1 MERPRHFEDY
11 AVGEERKTYGR
22 TITETDFVVHA
33 GHTGDFFP
41 HHMDAEAMKASQW
54 GQRIAH
60 GTMTFAIG
68 IGLTAS
74 EINPLAFTYG
84 YERLRFPK
92 PVFIGDTIH
101 TVLTISGA
109 RRRPQAR
116 RPRPRHR
123 AGAGAQPARRDGAGL
138 RPRSG
143 LCRRHGRRQH
153 DRRED
158 PAARLGIA
166 RSTIRP
172 ARSRSSTRSSRIRP
186 STASS

>member
-11 AVGEERKTYGR
+11 AVGETRTTYGR

-41 HHMDAEAMKASQW
+41 HHMDAEAMNASQW

-84 YERLRFPK
+84 FERLRFPK

-101 TVLTISGA
+101 TVLTISA
-109 RRRPQAR
+109 VKDDPK
-116 RPRPRHR
+116 R
-123 AGAGAQPARRDGAGL
+123 AD
-138 RPRSG
+138 
-143 LCRRHGRRQH
+143 HGRVIEQVRVINQRGETVLACDH
-153 DRRED
+153 VYLVKRHV
-158 PAARLGIA
+158 
-166 RSTIRP
+166 
-172 ARSRSSTRSSRIRP
+172 
-186 STASS
+186 

>member
-1 MERPRHFEDY
+1 MTERPRHFEDY
-11 AVGEERKTYGR
+11 VLGEERRTSGR

-41 HHMDAEAMKASQW
+41 HHMDAEFMKSSEF

-92 PVFIGDTIH
+92 PVFIGDTIATTLTITGLDPDPKRPDYGRITEAVRVTNQRGE
-101 TVLTISGA
+101 TVLACDHIYLA
-109 RRRPQAR
+109 RRRV
-116 RPRPRHR
+116 
-123 AGAGAQPARRDGAGL
+123 
-138 RPRSG
+138 
-143 LCRRHGRRQH
+143 
-153 DRRED
+153 
-158 PAARLGIA
+158 I
-166 RSTIRP
+166 
-172 ARSRSSTRSSRIRP
+172 
-186 STASS
+186 